1 MKKLETITRLQKS
14 EIFEEE
20 TKKQIIK
27 YYDLL
32 NENQIQKI
40 IQVLDYEK
48 NLLLEYLVSLKDN
61 WLVDF
66 DTIRNDI
73 YALNKKSRYNEE
85 LNEKLKENWDILNLL
100 DNL

>member
-1 MKKLETITRLQKS
+1 MMKLETITRLQKS

-20 TKKQIIK
+20 TKNQIIK

-40 IQVLDYEK
+40 IQALDYEK

>member
-1 MKKLETITRLQKS
+1 MMKLETITCLQKS

-20 TKKQIIK
+20 TKNQIIK

-40 IQVLDYEK
+40 IQALDYEK

-73 YALNKKSRYNEE
+73 YTLNKKSRYNEE

>member
-1 MKKLETITRLQKS
+1 MKLEAITRLQKS

-20 TKKQIIK
+20 TKNQIIK

-32 NENQIQKI
+32 NWNQIQKI
-40 IQVLDYEK
+40 IQALDYEK

>member
-40 IQVLDYEK
+40 IQALDYEK
-48 NLLLEYLVSLKDN
+48 NLLLEYLVSFKDN

-73 YALNKKSRYNEE
+73 YNLNKKSRYNEE
-85 LNEKLKENWDILNLL
+85 LNEKLKENGDILNLL

>member
-1 MKKLETITRLQKS
+1 MMKLETITRLQKS

-40 IQVLDYEK
+40 IQALDYEK

>member
-1 MKKLETITRLQKS
+1 MMKLETITRLQRF

-40 IQVLDYEK
+40 IQALDYEK

-61 WLVDF
+61 
-66 DTIRNDI
+66 
-73 YALNKKSRYNEE
+73 
-85 LNEKLKENWDILNLL
+85 
-100 DNL
+100 

>member
-1 MKKLETITRLQKS
+1 MMKLETITRLQKS

-20 TKKQIIK
+20 TKNQIIK

-40 IQVLDYEK
+40 IQALDYEK

-73 YALNKKSRYNEE
+73 YVLNKKSRYNEE
-85 LNEKLKENWDILNLL
+85 LNEKLKENEDILNLL

>member
-1 MKKLETITRLQKS
+1 MMKFETITRLQKS

-40 IQVLDYEK
+40 IQALDYEK

-73 YALNKKSRYNEE
+73 YNLNKKSRYNEE
-85 LNEKLKENWDILNLL
+85 LNEKLKENGDILNLL

>member
-1 MKKLETITRLQKS
+1 MKLETITRLQKS

-20 TKKQIIK
+20 TKNQIIK

-40 IQVLDYEK
+40 IEALDYEK

-73 YALNKKSRYNEE
+73 YVLNKKSRYNEE
-85 LNEKLKENWDILNLL
+85 LNEKLKENEDILNLL